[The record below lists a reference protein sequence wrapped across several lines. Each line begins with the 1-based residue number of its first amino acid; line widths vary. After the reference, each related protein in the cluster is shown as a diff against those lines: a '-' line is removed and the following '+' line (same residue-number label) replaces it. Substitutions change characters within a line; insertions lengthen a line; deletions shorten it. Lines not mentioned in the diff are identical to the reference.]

1 MQNLN
6 DLRGQIINMSKVALG
21 MWKSTF
27 RAFMDH
33 DMYQLSLVLDQENKL
48 NDLEKELTNN
58 LVIFS
63 KVVSEQEENMQIA
76 IYADIIT
83 DLELIGDY
91 CKDILERVEVK
102 INEKLL
108 FSDEAVKEYAELY
121 RKTEEVFEEVV
132 YTMETG
138 NFDGVKET
146 LRKELHIDY
155 LVDQYRQRHNQRL
168 LSGLCNPLSG
178 NMYMNMLD
186 FTAAVYY
193 HTKKIARS
201 LLKLKQLHK
210 K

>member
-1 MQNLN
+1 
-6 DLRGQIINMSKVALG
+6 MSKVALG

-33 DMYQLSLVLDQENKL
+33 DLYQLSLVLDQENKL

-63 KVVSEQEENMQIA
+63 KVISEQEENVQIA

-138 NFDGVKET
+138 NFDGVKEI

-155 LVDQYRQRHNQRL
+155 LVDQYRQHHNQRL
-168 LSGLCNPLSG
+168 LAGLCNPLSG

-201 LLKLKQLHK
+201 LLKLKQLK
-210 K
+210 KK